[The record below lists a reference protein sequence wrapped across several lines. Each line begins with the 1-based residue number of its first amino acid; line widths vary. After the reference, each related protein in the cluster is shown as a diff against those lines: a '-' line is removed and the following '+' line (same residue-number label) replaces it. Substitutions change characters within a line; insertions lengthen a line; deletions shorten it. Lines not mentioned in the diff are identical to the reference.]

1 MLTSIAAGI
10 TGVSTPMCLF
20 LIMAGVAIGIIF
32 GSIPG
37 LSATMAVAL
46 FLPVSFSLNP
56 LEGMT
61 LLVSLYIGGVSGGL
75 ISAILINMPGTPAS
89 VGTCFDGYPLT
100 KKGQAMKAL
109 GIGVVFSFLGTF
121 ISILAMTFISPY
133 LARLALQFGH
143 FEYFS
148 IAVFSLTLIATL
160 SGDSM
165 IKGVLAG
172 LLGIACA
179 TVGMAPIDGVTRFT
193 FGSVELTA
201 GFDILPV
208 LIGMFALSEIMNVA
222 ETSRIEGTANIL
234 HISTKNVRGFGFSVA
249 EFKSQIGNMLRSAA
263 IGLGIGTLPGIGGS
277 TSNLIAYSVA
287 KNQSKYPEKFGTGII
302 DGVVA
307 TESANNATIGGAMI
321 PLLTLGIPGDMTTA
335 MLLGGLVIHGLTP
348 GPLLFA
354 EQPHFVYG
362 IFAAMFL
369 ANVAML
375 FQEYFGL
382 RFFVRMLRI
391 PKYILLPIIFVL
403 CIVGVFGLNNR
414 TFDSFIAVAFGLIGY
429 FFIKFKLPV
438 APFIMGFI
446 LGPMVETYLRRAL
459 MLSQGDY
466 TPFLTRPISGAF
478 LAIALASVV
487 LIIRKKVKATHPPF
501 MPVQPSNY
509 VEDQK

>member
-1 MLTSIAAGI
+1 MFSSIVGGAFA
-10 TGVSTPMCLF
+10 VFTPMCFF
-20 LIMAGVAIGIIF
+20 LIFCGVAIGIIF

-46 FLPVSFSLNP
+46 FLPVSFSLSP

-100 KKGQAMKAL
+100 QKGQAMKAL
-109 GIGVVFSFLGTF
+109 GIGVVFSFLGTL
-121 ISILAMTFISPY
+121 ISILAMTFISPT
-133 LARLALQFGH
+133 LAKLALRFGH

-165 IKGVLAG
+165 VKGILAG

-179 TVGMAPIDGVTRFT
+179 TVGMAPIDAVTRFT

-208 LIGMFALSEIMNVA
+208 LIGMFALSEIMSVA
-222 ETSRIEGTANIL
+222 ETSRLEGATNVL
-234 HISTKNVRGFGFSVA
+234 NISTKNIKGFGFSFA
-249 EFKSQIGNMLRSAA
+249 EFKSQMVNMLRSAG
-263 IGLGIGTLPGIGGS
+263 IGLGIGILPGLGGS

-287 KNQSKYPEKFGTGII
+287 KSQSKYPEKFGTGVI

-307 TESANNATIGGAMI
+307 TETANNATIGGAMI

-335 MLLGGLVIHGLTP
+335 ILLGGLVIHGLTP

-362 IFAAMFL
+362 IFVAMFL
-369 ANVAML
+369 ANFVML

-403 CIVGVFGLNNR
+403 CVVGVFGLNNR
-414 TFDSFIAVAFGLIGY
+414 SFDAFIIVAFGAIGY
-429 FFIKFKLPV
+429 FFIKYKLPV

-459 MLSQGDY
+459 MLSQGDF
-466 TPFLTRPISGAF
+466 TPFLTRPISAVF
-478 LAIALASVV
+478 LGIAIVFV
-487 LIIRKKVKATHPPF
+487 ILIARRKLKA
-501 MPVQPSNY
+501 
-509 VEDQK
+509 

>member
-1 MLTSIAAGI
+1 MFSSIAGGAFA
-10 TGVSTPMCLF
+10 VFTPTCFF
-20 LIMAGVAIGIIF
+20 LIFCGVAIGIIF

-46 FLPVSFSLNP
+46 FLPVSFSLSP

-100 KKGQAMKAL
+100 QKGQAMKAL
-109 GIGVVFSFLGTF
+109 GVGVVFSFLGTL
-121 ISILAMTFISPY
+121 ISILAMTFISPT
-133 LARLALQFGH
+133 LAKLALRFGH

-165 IKGVLAG
+165 VKGILAG

-179 TVGMAPIDGVTRFT
+179 TVGMAPIDAVTRFT
-193 FGSVELTA
+193 FGNVELTA

-208 LIGMFALSEIMNVA
+208 LIGMFALSEIMSVS
-222 ETSRIEGTANIL
+222 ETSRLEGATNVL
-234 HISTKNVRGFGFSVA
+234 NISTKNIKGFGFSFA
-249 EFKSQIGNMLRSAA
+249 EFKSQMVNMLRSAG
-263 IGLGIGTLPGIGGS
+263 IGLGIGILPGLGGS

-287 KNQSKYPEKFGTGII
+287 KSQSKYPEKFGTGII

-307 TESANNATIGGAMI
+307 TETSNNATIGGAMI

-335 MLLGGLVIHGLTP
+335 ILLGGLVIHGLTP

-362 IFAAMFL
+362 IFVAMFL
-369 ANVAML
+369 ANFVML

-403 CIVGVFGLNNR
+403 CVVGVFGLNNR
-414 TFDSFIAVAFGLIGY
+414 SFDAFIIVAFGAIGY
-429 FFIKFKLPV
+429 FFIKYKLPV

-459 MLSQGDY
+459 MLSQGDF
-466 TPFLTRPISGAF
+466 TPFLTRPISAVF
-478 LAIALASVV
+478 LGIAIVFV
-487 LIIRKKVKATHPPF
+487 ILIARRKLKA
-501 MPVQPSNY
+501 
-509 VEDQK
+509 